1 MLIQNDFG
9 PKKIWVRK
17 ILDTKKD
24 LVKILFK
31 LADTF
36 HYIEIVANITGINVA
51 RTNVPK
57 TIAN

>member
-9 PKKIWVRK
+9 LKKIWVRK

-24 LVKILFK
+24 SVKILFE

-36 HYIEIVANITGINVA
+36 HYTEIGANITGINVA
-51 RTNVPK
+51 RANVPK